1 MEHMLL
7 TLYSEVK
14 MIGFNLVFSK
24 VLSSSENSMTT
35 KGINFIVADVCVHGH
50 VCMCMHICL
59 CVYNSVFFL
68 ARKRVLTTI
77 Y

>member
-1 MEHMLL
+1 
-7 TLYSEVK
+7 
-14 MIGFNLVFSK
+14 
-24 VLSSSENSMTT
+24 MTT
-35 KGINFIVADVCVHGH
+35 KGIHFIVADVYVHEH

-68 ARKRVLTTI
+68 ARKSVLTTI